1 MPRGLA
7 PLRLSRALCL
17 LLAGLAWT
25 PRAAALETPSA
36 APERVR
42 LVYARGADCPTPAAL
57 ERELDIRLGTGW
69 QAQPDELART
79 IAVTEEL
86 AREDHAVRIE
96 YSDGSG
102 RAVTRAINAR
112 TCEEAASM
120 TAVVVAVA
128 IDALAHERETAKSA
142 PALHGS
148 VVPPAVPPAPAPVP
162 SAAALTPKPHAT
174 RFVHEAGLRFSVTT
188 GFGTGAAWG
197 AGAEWGLVAR
207 SFAVRAALE
216 ARTTGSV
223 PAADAH
229 ARFSA
234 FTGRSDVCA
243 PTLRP
248 PGRLSGRLCAG
259 LEVGALRAEGVL
271 SPPAVTAAQPST
283 VPWIAGLVTPRLR
296 LATTHVFVELVSE
309 LRFPFTRH
317 TFTLEAPE
325 RRVFAIPAVAFGVS
339 LGAGVRFN

>member
-1 MPRGLA
+1 
-7 PLRLSRALCL
+7 
-17 LLAGLAWT
+17 
-25 PRAAALETPSA
+25 
-36 APERVR
+36 VR

-57 ERELDIRLGTGW
+57 ERELDTRLGPGW

-102 RAVTRAINAR
+102 RPVTRSLSAR
-112 TCEEAASM
+112 TCEEAAAM

-128 IDALAHERETAKSA
+128 IDALAHERETAQSA
-142 PALHGS
+142 AALHES
-148 VVPPAVPPAPAPVP
+148 VVAPAVPPAPAPMP
-162 SAAALTPKPHAT
+162 SAPALIPKPHST
-174 RFVHEAGLRFSVTT
+174 PFVHEAGLRFSVST
-188 GFGTGAAWG
+188 GFGTGPAWG
-197 AGAEWGLVAR
+197 AGGEWALIGR
-207 SFAVRAALE
+207 SGFAVRAALE

-234 FTGRSDVCA
+234 FTARSDVCA

-248 PGRLSGRLCAG
+248 PRWLSGRLCAG
-259 LEVGALRAEGVL
+259 LEVGALKAEGVL

-283 VPWIAGLVTPRLR
+283 VPWVAGLVTPRLR
-296 LATTHVFVELVSE
+296 LGTTHAFVELVSE

-317 TFTLEAPE
+317 TFTFESPE
-325 RRVFAIPAVAFGVS
+325 RRAFAIPAVAFGVS
-339 LGAGVRFN
+339 LAAGVRFN